1 MHNFD
6 NKAYSDLV
14 VDLLNDAL
22 YIDGRSNRGVIS
34 TIRQYAEVIV
44 RRILDL
50 PTNKRMMLGDEA
62 VKSELKSASGGNES
76 LSLAIEKIRSMGN
89 KCTHTQELD
98 PITDCEVKQTF
109 DALFDMYAYLFVD
122 FFTKHT
128 FGHHEEIVLAFSI
141 LPPIIRYKAL
151 KELNHLDPHNISVID
166 KYSLSILKAFDLAQA
181 KKWVEEQ
188 KESLIEIPAFT
199 EKGIEEIE
207 KNHGAAVARDVMN
220 NAPNMF
226 DCCMDRLTEVASI
239 LENNGLLYNDFESAM
254 DLFKRK
260 GRIHESSIEA
270 DEFNSLMEFCYLG
283 RKPKPNDKLDAI
295 SKYLSFI

>member
-6 NKAYSDLV
+6 NKAYNDLI

-22 YIDGRSNRGVIS
+22 YVEGRSNRGVIS

-62 VKSELKSASGGNES
+62 VTSGLKSASQGNDS
-76 LSLAIEKIRSMGN
+76 LRLAIEKIRSMGN
-89 KCTHTQELD
+89 KCTHTQELG
-98 PITDCEVKQTF
+98 PITDDDVEQTF

-122 FFTKHT
+122 FFSRHT
-128 FGHHEEIVLAFSI
+128 FGQSEEIVSAFSI

-151 KELNHLDPHNISVID
+151 KELNHLDPHNISIID
-166 KYSLSILKAFDLAQA
+166 KYSLAILKAFDLTQAQI
-181 KKWVEEQ
+181 WVEEQ
-188 KESLIEIPAFT
+188 KKSLIKTPAFT
-199 EKGIEEIE
+199 EKGIEEIR
-207 KNHGAAVARDVMN
+207 KNRGTAVALHVMN
-220 NAPNMF
+220 NAPNMY
-226 DCCMDRLTEVASI
+226 DCCMDRLKEVAAI
-239 LENNGLLYNDFESAM
+239 LEENGPLYNDFESAM

-260 GRIHESSIEA
+260 GLIHESSIEA

>member
-14 VDLLNDAL
+14 GDLLNDAL

-62 VKSELKSASGGNES
+62 VKSGLKSASRGNES

-89 KCTHTQELD
+89 KCTHTQELG
-98 PITDCEVKQTF
+98 PITDCDVEQAF

-128 FGHHEEIVLAFSI
+128 FGHHEEIVSAFSI

-151 KELNHLDPHNISVID
+151 KELNHLDSHNISVID
-166 KYSLSILKAFDLAQA
+166 KYSLVILKAFDLAQA
-181 KKWVEEQ
+181 QKWVEEQ
-188 KESLIEIPAFT
+188 KESLIEMSVFT
-199 EKGIEEIE
+199 EKVIEEIK
-207 KNHGAAVARDVMN
+207 KNLGAAVARDVMN

-226 DCCMDRLTEVASI
+226 DGCMDRLTEVAST
-239 LENNGLLYNDFESAM
+239 LEKNGLLYNDFESAM

-260 GRIHESSIEA
+260 GHIHESSTEA

-283 RKPKPNDKLDAI
+283 RKPKPNHKLDAI